1 MQAAHADEAKA
12 KRRAALLSVATSAGL
27 TAMKLSAGLASGSL
41 ALLSEGVHN
50 ALDIAASGLTY
61 FAVREGDKPADEGH
75 PFGHAKVEAVAALA
89 QTAFL
94 FALALGVA
102 VMAARRLGQPAEVAA
117 GLFAFAVVIAS
128 IALDIYRWRAL
139 RRVAR
144 ATGSHALEADALHY
158 AGDLVASCFVL
169 LGLAGARF
177 GLSQGDGLAALAV
190 SGFIAV
196 SGYRLARDTID
207 ALVDAAPAGL
217 ADEVREVLGG
227 VGGVEGVDYLRLR
240 RSGAGA
246 VGELGLLVSRT
257 LPLEGVA
264 AIKSRAHAALGLR
277 WPRMALTIAANPLA
291 LDDESVLERVLLI
304 AAKRRQ
310 FVHHVT
316 IQRLA
321 GRIVV
326 SLDLEVDGQMALGEA
341 HEVASRLE
349 AAIAADFGGGVE
361 VDTHIEPMTTGELD
375 GADADPAMTRA
386 LGECLSRQAAAT
398 PLLRDIHDVRLRAAG
413 PGYFAVFHCRADRS
427 ATVEA
432 VHAQVDAL
440 ERAAHAEFP
449 SLSRIIGHAEPG

>member
-1 MQAAHADEAKA
+1 MQATTADEAKA

-27 TAMKLSAGLASGSL
+27 TVMKLAAGLASGSL

-61 FAVREGDKPADEGH
+61 FAVRAGDKPADEGH
-75 PFGHAKVEAVAALA
+75 PFGHAKLEAVAALA

-102 VMAARRLGQPAEVAA
+102 VMALRRLGQPAEIASA
-117 GLFAFAVVIAS
+117 GFAIAVVLAS

-139 RRVAR
+139 RRIAR
-144 ATGSHALEADALHY
+144 ATGSHALAADALHY

-169 LGLAGARF
+169 VGLVAARF
-177 GLSQGDGLAALAV
+177 GFSQGDGLAALAV

-207 ALVDAAPAGL
+207 ALVDAAPEGL
-217 ADEVREVLGG
+217 ADEVREVLRG

-246 VGELGLLVSRT
+246 VGELGLFVSRT

-264 AIKSRAHAALGLR
+264 AIKQRADAALGRR
-277 WPRMALTIAANPLA
+277 WPRLALTIAANPLA

-361 VDTHIEPMTTGELD
+361 VDTHIEPMATGELD

-386 LGECLSRQAAAT
+386 LGECLTRQAAAT
-398 PLLRDIHDVRLRAAG
+398 SLLRDVHNVRLRASG
-413 PGYFAVFHCRADRS
+413 PGYFAVFHCRAARA

-440 ERAAHAEFP
+440 ERAAHVEFP
-449 SLSRIIGHAEPG
+449 DLSRIIGHAEPV

>member
-1 MQAAHADEAKA
+1 MPQASAEEARA
-12 KRRAALLSVATSAGL
+12 KRRAALLSVAVSAGL
-27 TAMKLSAGLASGSL
+27 TAMKLAAGLASGSL

-61 FAVREGDKPADEGH
+61 FAVRAGDKPADEGH

-102 VMAARRLGQPAEVAA
+102 VMALRRLGQPAEVAA
-117 GLFAFAVVIAS
+117 GAFAFVVVLAS

-144 ATGSHALEADALHY
+144 ATGSHALQADALHY
-158 AGDLVASCFVL
+158 GGDLVASCFVL
-169 LGLAGARF
+169 VGLAAARV
-177 GLSQGDGLAALAV
+177 GLGQGDALAALAV

-207 ALVDAAPAGL
+207 ALVDAAPEGL
-217 ADEVREVLGG
+217 ADEVRAVLRG

-264 AIKSRAHAALGLR
+264 AIKQRAQAALGQR
-277 WPRMALTIAANPLA
+277 WPRLALTIAANPLA

-304 AAKRRQ
+304 AARRKQ

-316 IQRLA
+316 IQRLG

-326 SLDLEVDGQMALGEA
+326 SLDLEVDGQMPLGEA

-361 VDTHIEPMTTGELD
+361 VDTHIEPMATGELD

-386 LGECLSRQAAAT
+386 LADCLRRRAEAN
-398 PLLRDIHDVRLRAAG
+398 PLLRDVHNVRLRAAG
-413 PGYFAVFHCRADRS
+413 PGYFAVFHCRADRG

-432 VHAQVDAL
+432 VHGQVDAL

-449 SLSRIIGHAEPG
+449 AISRIIGHAEPV